1 MKYLYLLSLVVLVAC
16 NNQTENVTVNND
28 ARHNHTDEIVLDG
41 DKKWIVDTNMM
52 VFIRGMEDDISSF
65 SQDKGEFSTLA
76 NDLDDKLNS
85 LTSNCTMSGQA
96 HDELHKWLLPFI
108 ETASELKES
117 ENTEEQEKTF
127 AELKESFVLFNTFF
141 E

>member
-1 MKYLYLLSLVVLVAC
+1 MKYLYLLSLIVLVAC
-16 NNQTENVTVNND
+16 NNQTEIVTDNVDTHHV
-28 ARHNHTDEIVLDG
+28 HSDEIVLDG
-41 DKKWIVDTNMM
+41 DKKWTVDTNMM

-65 SQDKGEFSTLA
+65 SQDKDEFSTLA

-108 ETASELKES
+108 ETASELKEGGNTKEK
-117 ENTEEQEKTF
+117 ENTF
-127 AELKESFVLFNTFF
+127 AELKESFVLFNKFF